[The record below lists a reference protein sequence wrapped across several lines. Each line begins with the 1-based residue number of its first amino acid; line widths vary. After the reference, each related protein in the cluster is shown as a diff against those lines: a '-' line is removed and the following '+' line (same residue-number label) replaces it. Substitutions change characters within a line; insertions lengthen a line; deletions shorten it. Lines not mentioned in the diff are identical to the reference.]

1 MPQTRKGDEWR
12 VVYGLIVLATAC
24 LLALSMRTVISP
36 LLVFGLFL
44 LLVSPYSGT
53 RRHLIV
59 VLAASLLFVI
69 WLLDTLGGVLAPF
82 IVAMVIAYILD
93 PLVDRLETKRVP
105 RLAGIAILALP
116 VLGGIALLVVVGIPA
131 LANQLEELAEQVP
144 DAVQR
149 AVAWLEGM
157 RAGVTR
163 LNLPFLDT
171 ERLASQLSN
180 ERIADYIAQRQA
192 AIAESTWG
200 AVLGV
205 GRGFGVAF
213 TIIGYVLL
221 TPVLIV
227 YLLRDFDQLT
237 ARAGALVPDAK
248 RERWFAF
255 LREYDTLLSRF
266 LRGQLLAAAIVGM
279 LTWIG
284 LSIARFPYAGLVAA
298 IAGVFNLVP
307 YLGLVASIIPVLL
320 IALLTGSFLASI
332 LKAAVVFAIVQIID
346 GSITGPRI
354 VGGSVG
360 LHPIWVILALAVGAF
375 FFGFVGLL
383 LAMPAAVLIKL
394 LLRESLIRYRASQLF
409 SGATADDDTT
419 GGRT

>member
-1 MPQTRKGDEWR
+1 MPQIGKGDEWR

-24 LLALSMRTVISP
+24 VLALSMRSALSP

-53 RRHLIV
+53 QRHLIV
-59 VLAASLLFVI
+59 VLAASLLFFI

-82 IVAMVIAYILD
+82 IVAIVIAYIFD
-93 PLVDRLETKRVP
+93 PLVDRLEAKRVP
-105 RLAGIAILALP
+105 RLAGVAILALP
-116 VLGGIALLVVVGIPA
+116 VLAGIALLVIFGIPA
-131 LANQLEELAEQVP
+131 LADQVEELVDQVP
-144 DAVQR
+144 EAVER
-149 AVAWLEGM
+149 VVAWLEST

-180 ERIADYIAQRQA
+180 ERIAEYIAERQA
-192 AIAESTWG
+192 AIAQSAWG

-227 YLLRDFDQLT
+227 YLLRDFNQLSE
-237 ARAGALVPDAK
+237 RAGALVPEAK

-266 LRGQLLAAAIVGM
+266 LRGQLLAAAIVGL

-307 YLGLVASIIPVLL
+307 YLGLIASVIPVLL

-332 LKAAVVFAIVQIID
+332 LKAGIVFAIVQIID

-383 LAMPAAVLIKL
+383 LAVPAAVFIKL
-394 LLRESLIRYRASQLF
+394 VIRESLGRYRESRVF
-409 SGATADDDTT
+409 SGAIADDAT
-419 GGRT
+419 

>member
-1 MPQTRKGDEWR
+1 MPQTWKGDEWR

-24 LLALSMRTVISP
+24 VLALSMRTVLSP

-44 LLVSPYSGT
+44 LLLSPYSGT

-59 VLAASLLFVI
+59 VLAATLLLFV
-69 WLLDTLGGVLAPF
+69 WLLDTLGAVLAPF
-82 IVAMVIAYILD
+82 IVAMVVAYILD
-93 PLVDRLETKRVP
+93 PLVDRLEQRRVP
-105 RLAGIAILALP
+105 RLAGVAILALP
-116 VLGGIALLVVVGIPA
+116 VLAGIALLVIFGIPA

-144 DAVQR
+144 DAVER
-149 AVAWLEGM
+149 VVAWLQGM
-157 RAGVTR
+157 RTGVTR

-192 AIAESTWG
+192 AIAESTWA

-227 YLLRDFDQLT
+227 YLLRDFDKVT
-237 ARAGALVPDAK
+237 ARAAELLPDTK

-255 LREYDTLLSRF
+255 LREYDVLLSRF
-266 LRGQLLAAAIVGM
+266 LRGQLLAAAIVGV
-279 LTWIG
+279 LTWVG
-284 LSIARFPYAGLVAA
+284 LSIARFPYAGLVGA

-307 YLGLVASIIPVLL
+307 YLGLIASILPVLL

-332 LKAAVVFAIVQIID
+332 LKAGIVFAIVQVID

-394 LLRESLIRYRASQLF
+394 LLRESLVRYRASQSF
-409 SGATADDDTT
+409 GGTMPADDTT
-419 GGRT
+419 

>member
-1 MPQTRKGDEWR
+1 MSQTWRGDEWR

-24 LLALSMRTVISP
+24 VLALSMRTVLSP
-36 LLVFGLFL
+36 LLAFGLFL
-44 LLVSPYSGT
+44 LLLSPYSGT

-59 VLAASLLFVI
+59 VLAASLLLFI

-82 IVAMVIAYILD
+82 IVAIVVAYILD
-93 PLVDRLETKRVP
+93 PLVDRLEEKRVP
-105 RLAGIAILALP
+105 RLAGVAILGLP
-116 VLGGIALLVVVGIPA
+116 VLAGIALLVIFGIPA
-131 LANQLEELAEQVP
+131 LANQIEELAEQVP
-144 DAVQR
+144 DALERIVT
-149 AVAWLEGM
+149 WLEGM
-157 RAGVTR
+157 RTGVIR
-163 LNLPFLDT
+163 LNLPFIDT
-171 ERLASQLSN
+171 ERLANQLSN
-180 ERIADYIAQRQA
+180 ERIAEYIAQRQA

-227 YLLRDFDQLT
+227 YLLRDFNKLM
-237 ARAGALVPDAK
+237 ARAGELVPDTK

-255 LREYDTLLSRF
+255 LHEYDTLLSRF
-266 LRGQLLAAAIVGM
+266 LRGQVLAAAIVGV

-284 LSIARFPYAGLVAA
+284 LSIAGFPYASLVGA

-307 YLGLVASIIPVLL
+307 YLGLIASIIPVLL

-332 LKAAVVFAIVQIID
+332 LKAGIVFAIVQLID

-394 LLRESLIRYRASQLF
+394 LLRESLARYRASQLF
-409 SGATADDDTT
+409 GGTTPADDTP
-419 GGRT
+419 

>member
-1 MPQTRKGDEWR
+1 MPQTWKGDEWR

-24 LLALSMRTVISP
+24 VLAFSMRTVLSP

-44 LLVSPYSGT
+44 LLLSPYAGT
-53 RRHLIV
+53 QRHLIV
-59 VLAASLLFVI
+59 VLAASLLFFI

-82 IVAMVIAYILD
+82 IVAIVIAYILD
-93 PLVDRLETKRVP
+93 PLVDRLEERRVP
-105 RLAGIAILALP
+105 RLAGVAILALP
-116 VLGGIALLVVVGIPA
+116 VLAGIAVLVIFGIPA
-131 LANQLEELAEQVP
+131 LANQIEELAEQVP
-144 DAVQR
+144 DAIGRV
-149 AVAWLEGM
+149 VVWLEAM
-157 RAGVTR
+157 RTGVTR
-163 LNLPFLDT
+163 LDLPFLDT
-171 ERLASQLSN
+171 ERLARQLSN
-180 ERIADYIAQRQA
+180 ERIAEYIAQRQA
-192 AIAESTWG
+192 AIAQSTWG

-227 YLLRDFDQLT
+227 YLLRDFNALT
-237 ARAGALVPDAK
+237 ARAGELVPEAK
-248 RERWFAF
+248 RERWSAF
-255 LREYDTLLSRF
+255 LREYDMLLSRF
-266 LRGQLLAAAIVGM
+266 LRGQLIAAAIVGV

-284 LSIARFPYAGLVAA
+284 LSIVRFPYAGLVAA

-332 LKAAVVFAIVQIID
+332 LKAAIVFAIVQVVD

-383 LAMPAAVLIKL
+383 LAIPAAVFIKL
-394 LLRESLIRYRASQLF
+394 LLRESLTRYRASQVF
-409 SGATADDDTT
+409 SGPPTADDTT
-419 GGRT
+419 